1 MNHNFPVGL
10 LVQTAV
16 YGSAAS
22 ATSRQQYSAFGL
34 LMAALNTA
42 LAMVDRQRQ
51 RRSLAALNEHQL
63 RDIGISAAE
72 ARRAAAKPFWR

>member
-1 MNHNFPVGL
+1 MSES

-22 ATSRQQYSAFGL
+22 ATSRQQYSALNL
-34 LMAALNTA
+34 LMAALNTV

-51 RRSLAALNEHQL
+51 RRALAGLSEHQL
-63 RDIGISAAE
+63 RDVGISAAE
-72 ARRAAAKPFWR
+72 ARCAAAKPFWR